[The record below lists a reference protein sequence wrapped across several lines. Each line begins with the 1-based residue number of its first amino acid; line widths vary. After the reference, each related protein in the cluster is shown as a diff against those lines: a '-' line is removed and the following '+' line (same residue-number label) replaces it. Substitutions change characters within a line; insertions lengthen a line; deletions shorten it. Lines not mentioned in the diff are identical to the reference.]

1 VNRACEALAHLI
13 VGAVWLA
20 DRIADPVVCRW
31 ANESHLPMEGGDDA

>member
-20 DRIADPVVCRW
+20 DRIADPVVCRF
-31 ANESHLPMEGGDDA
+31 ANETHLPMEGER